1 MSQRQLDVQRAET
14 RERNR
19 KQREDAAHQ
28 VAKRAESAKKA
39 WGMR

>member
-1 MSQRQLDVQRAET
+1 VSQRQLDVQRAET

-19 KQREDAAHQ
+19 KQREDAARQ
-28 VAKRAESAKKA
+28 VTKRAESAKKA